1 MDRCIVSITIPGFT
15 CYEVLDIDEV
25 VELEDSYNI
34 IAGNT
39 EMFLNKDHCVIGRDV
54 IIYRDNDIEVYLEA
68 A

>member
-1 MDRCIVSITIPGFT
+1 MSRYIVNIIIQGFT

-39 EMFLNKDHCVIGRDV
+39 EMFLDKDHCIIGQDI
-54 IIYRDNDIEVYLEA
+54 IIYRDNDIEVYFEA

>member
-1 MDRCIVSITIPGFT
+1 MDRCIVNITVPGFT

-39 EMFLNKDHCVIGRDV
+39 EMFLDKDHCVIGQDI